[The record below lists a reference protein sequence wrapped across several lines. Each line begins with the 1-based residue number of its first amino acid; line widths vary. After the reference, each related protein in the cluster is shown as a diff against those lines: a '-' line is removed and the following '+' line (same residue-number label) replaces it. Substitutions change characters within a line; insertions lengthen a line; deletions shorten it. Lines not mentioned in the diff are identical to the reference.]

1 MRSVETEGETIDEA
15 IENAL
20 RTLQVERAQ
29 VEVNILSDA
38 TRGVL
43 GFGGKKARIRAT
55 IRTPLGSRLEPD
67 GTAAA
72 NDSRE
77 TLDRPT
83 PLRSASE
90 PMAPAGRSV
99 AGESTSGALA
109 ERSKALLLGILSHVG
124 VSCAVSV
131 RAGDEPGILV
141 LDVTGDSGGLLI
153 GRRGQTLDA
162 LEYLVNR
169 IAGRHEDGD
178 SGRVTID
185 VERYRERRREY
196 LTALAFRLADKA
208 KKTGRTVTLNPMNPR
223 DRRVVHVALKD
234 DPAVGTRSEGDGHLR
249 TLAIVPADRR
259 GGNRQPR
266 PPRPVE

>member
-20 RTLQVERAQ
+20 RTLQVDRAQ
-29 VEVNILSDA
+29 VEVHILSDA

-55 IRTPLGSRLEPD
+55 IRPPLASHLDQDDARPSD
-67 GTAAA
+67 
-72 NDSRE
+72 DSRE
-77 TLDRPT
+77 TFSPPT
-83 PLRSASE
+83 PAVASTGHGD
-90 PMAPAGRSV
+90 PS
-99 AGESTSGALA
+99 GESMGAEIVSGALA
-109 ERSKALLLGILSHVG
+109 VRSKALLLEILAHLG
-124 VSCAVSV
+124 VSCTVSV
-131 RAGDEPGILV
+131 RPGEGPGMLV
-141 LDVTGDSGGLLI
+141 LDVAGDSGGLLI

-162 LEYLVNR
+162 LEYIVNR
-169 IAGRHEDGD
+169 IAARREDTD

-234 DPAVGTRSEGDGHLR
+234 DPTVGTRSHGDGHYR
-249 TLAIVPADRR
+249 KVAIVPADERR
-259 GGNRQPR
+259 GTRQP
-266 PPRPVE
+266 PPRPS